1 MHSGG
6 FGRRGFGRI
15 EVRGAVPFLRGRAE
29 LRRRSMAVEETGT
42 RHESLGLDEEDVLKI
57 YHHMLLARRVD
68 ERSWI
73 LNRQGKAAFVI
84 SCQGQEGCQ
93 VGVAYNL
100 RPGYDYV
107 YPYYR
112 DHAIVMTLGMS
123 ARDELLSLLG
133 RKEDPNSG
141 GRQMPGHFSSRE
153 LNIVTASAP
162 IGVQYP
168 QAVGSALAFKMRGE
182 DGVVLACGGE
192 ASTSQ
197 GDWHEA
203 MNMAGIHDLPVVFLI
218 QNNVYAISVPA
229 KFQVAGS
236 IAKRAEGYGFSGYEV
251 DGNDVLAVYEVA
263 KEAFERARA
272 GEGPTLI
279 EAKTY
284 RMTAHSSD
292 DDDRRYR
299 EREEIEEWRQKDP
312 IVRFEKY
319 LMENGILDESE
330 RDEISERI
338 KAEVAEASKY
348 AEDAPFAD
356 PEDVLAGVYAEA

>member
-1 MHSGG
+1 
-6 FGRRGFGRI
+6 
-15 EVRGAVPFLRGRAE
+15 
-29 LRRRSMAVEETGT
+29 MAIRETNA
-42 RHESLGLDEEDVLKI
+42 RHEALGLDEDDLRRMH
-57 YHHMLLARRVD
+57 YYMLLARGVD

-93 VGVAYNL
+93 VGAAYNL

-123 ARDELLSLLG
+123 ARDELLALLG
-133 RKEDPNSG
+133 KEEDPNSG

-162 IGVQYP
+162 IGVQFP
-168 QAVGSALAFKMRGE
+168 QAAGSALAFKMRGE

-203 MNMAGIHDLPVVFLI
+203 MNMAGIHDLPVIFLI

-236 IAKRAEGYGFSGYEV
+236 IAKRAEGYGFPGHAV

-263 KEAFERARA
+263 KEAFEHARA

-299 EREEIEEWRQKDP
+299 EREEIEGWRQKDP
-312 IVRFEKY
+312 VVRFEKY
-319 LMENGILDESE
+319 LEEAGLLDEE
-330 RDEISERI
+330 KKEEMAAEIKGEIDEAVE
-338 KAEVAEASKY
+338 Y
-348 AEDAPFAD
+348 AEQAPYAE
-356 PEDVLAGVYAEA
+356 PEEALERVYAEN

>member
-1 MHSGG
+1 
-6 FGRRGFGRI
+6 
-15 EVRGAVPFLRGRAE
+15 
-29 LRRRSMAVEETGT
+29 MAVEETRT
-42 RHESLGLDEEDVLKI
+42 RHESLGLDEEDLLKI
-57 YHHMLLARRVD
+57 YRYMLLARRVD

-93 VGVAYNL
+93 VGAAYTL
-100 RPGYDYV
+100 RPGHDYV

-112 DHAIVMTLGMS
+112 DHGIVLTLGMS
-123 ARDELLSLLG
+123 ARDELLALLG
-133 RKEDPNSG
+133 KREDPNSG
-141 GRQMPGHFSSRE
+141 GRQMPGHFSSRA

-168 QAVGSALAFKMRGE
+168 QATGSALAFKMRGE
-182 DGVVLACGGE
+182 DGVVLASGGE

-203 MNMAGIHDLPVVFLI
+203 MNFAGIHDLPVVFLI
-218 QNNVYAISVPA
+218 QNNAYAISVPEPL
-229 KFQVAGS
+229 QVAGS
-236 IAKRAEGYGFSGYEV
+236 IAGRAEGYGFPGHQV

-263 KEAFERARA
+263 REAVERARR
-272 GEGPTLI
+272 GDGPTLI

-299 EREEIEEWRQKDP
+299 EREEIEEWRLKDP
-312 IVRFEKY
+312 IVRFERY
-319 LMENGILDESE
+319 LAENCVLDEE
-330 RDEISERI
+330 RREEISEEI
-338 KAEVAEASKY
+338 KTEVAKASEY
-348 AEDAPFAD
+348 AERAPFAE
-356 PEDVLAGVYAEA
+356 PEEALGHVYAEA

>member
-1 MHSGG
+1 
-6 FGRRGFGRI
+6 
-15 EVRGAVPFLRGRAE
+15 
-29 LRRRSMAVEETGT
+29 MAIRETGA
-42 RHESLGLDEEDVLKI
+42 RHEALGLDEDDLRRMH
-57 YHHMLLARRVD
+57 YHMLLARRVD

-84 SCQGQEGCQ
+84 SCQGQEGAQ
-93 VGVAYNL
+93 VGAAYNL
-100 RPGYDYV
+100 RPGHDFL

-112 DHAIVMTLGMS
+112 DSGMTLLLGQTP
-123 ARDELLSLLG
+123 RDQLLSLLG
-133 RKEDPNSG
+133 KKEDPNSG
-141 GRQMPGHFSSRE
+141 GRQMPGHYSSRE

-162 IGVQYP
+162 VGVQFP
-168 QAVGSALAFKMRGE
+168 QATGTALAFKVRGE

-192 ASTSQ
+192 ASTSG

-203 MNMAGIHDLPVVFLI
+203 MNFAGVHNLPVVFLI
-218 QNNVYAISVPA
+218 ENNVYAISVPA
-229 KFQVAGS
+229 KLQVAGS
-236 IAKRAEGYGFSGYEV
+236 IARRAEGYAFPGVEV
-251 DGNDVLAVYEVA
+251 DGNNVLDVYEA
-263 KEAFERARA
+263 AREAFERARG

-319 LMENGILDESE
+319 LMEHDLLDEE
-330 RDEISERI
+330 RKEEMDAEI
-338 KAEVAEASKY
+338 KAEVAEASEY
-348 AEDAPFAD
+348 AENAPFAD
-356 PEDVLAGVYAEA
+356 PEDVLPGVYAGE

>member
-1 MHSGG
+1 
-6 FGRRGFGRI
+6 
-15 EVRGAVPFLRGRAE
+15 
-29 LRRRSMAVEETGT
+29 MAVEETRA
-42 RHESLGLDEEDVLKI
+42 RHKVLGLDEDDLLKI
-57 YHHMLLARRVD
+57 YHYMLLARRVD

-93 VGVAYNL
+93 VGAAYNL
-100 RPGYDYV
+100 RPGYDYL

-112 DHAIVMTLGMS
+112 DSGMTLLLGQTP
-123 ARDELLSLLG
+123 RDQFLSLLG
-133 RKEDPNSG
+133 KREDPNSG
-141 GRQMPGHFSSRE
+141 GRQMPGHFSARE

-168 QAVGSALAFKMRGE
+168 QATGSALAFKMRGE
-182 DGVVLACGGE
+182 NGVVLTSGGE

-203 MNMAGIHDLPVVFLI
+203 MNFAGIHDLPVIFLI
-218 QNNVYAISVPA
+218 QNNVYAISVPEPL
-229 KFQVAGS
+229 QVAGS
-236 IAKRAEGYGFSGYEV
+236 IARRAEGYGFPGHQV

-263 KEAFERARA
+263 KEAVERARR
-272 GEGPTLI
+272 GDGPTLI

-312 IVRFEKY
+312 IVRFERY
-319 LMENGILDESE
+319 LMENGLLDEKRTE
-330 RDEISERI
+330 EISASI
-338 KAEVAEASKY
+338 KAEVAEASDY
-348 AEDAPFAD
+348 AEEAPYAA
-356 PEDVLAGVYAEA
+356 PEESLERVYAEG

>member
-1 MHSGG
+1 MGEARAKH
-6 FGRRGFGRI
+6 
-15 EVRGAVPFLRGRAE
+15 EV
-29 LRRRSMAVEETGT
+29 
-42 RHESLGLDEEDVLKI
+42 LGLDEDDLVKI
-57 YHHMLLARRVD
+57 YRHMLLARRVD

-84 SCQGQEGCQ
+84 SCQGQEAAQ
-93 VGVAYNL
+93 VGAAYNL

-112 DHAIVMTLGMS
+112 DHGIVLTLGMT
-123 ARDELLSLLG
+123 ARDELLALLA
-133 RKEDPNSG
+133 RREDPNSG
-141 GRQMPGHFSSRE
+141 GRQMPGHFSCRE

-168 QAVGSALAFKMRGE
+168 QATGSALAFKMRKE
-182 DGVVLACGGE
+182 DGVVLVCGGE
-192 ASTSQ
+192 ASTSG

-203 MNMAGIHDLPVVFLI
+203 MNFAGIHDLPVVFLV
-218 QNNVYAISVPA
+218 QNNVYAISVPVNL
-229 KFQVAGS
+229 QVAGS
-236 IAKRAEGYGFSGYEV
+236 IAKRAEGYGFPGVEV

-263 KEAFERARA
+263 KEAVARARR

-299 EREEIEEWRQKDP
+299 EREEIEEWRLKDP
-312 IVRFEKY
+312 IVRFERY
-319 LMENGILDESE
+319 LLENGVLDQER
-330 RDEISERI
+330 RDEIDAEVR
-338 KAEVAEASKY
+338 AEVAEAAEY
-348 AEDAPFAD
+348 AENAPFAD
-356 PEDVLAGVYAEA
+356 PEESLQRVYAEA